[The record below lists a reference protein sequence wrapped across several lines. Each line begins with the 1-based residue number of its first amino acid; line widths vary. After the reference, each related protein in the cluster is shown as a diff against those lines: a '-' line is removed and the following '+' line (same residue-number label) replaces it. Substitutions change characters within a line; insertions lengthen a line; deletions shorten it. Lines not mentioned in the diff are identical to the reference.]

1 MFLAPRGPA
10 VRNAT
15 GLWVLGQILA
25 HALSLLALPMDALA
39 GWRLSWVRLLLTA
52 YDIFALYDFY
62 RMGDELRNK
71 RDSSAK

>member
-1 MFLAPRGPA
+1 
-10 VRNAT
+10 
-15 GLWVLGQILA
+15 
-25 HALSLLALPMDALA
+25 MDALA